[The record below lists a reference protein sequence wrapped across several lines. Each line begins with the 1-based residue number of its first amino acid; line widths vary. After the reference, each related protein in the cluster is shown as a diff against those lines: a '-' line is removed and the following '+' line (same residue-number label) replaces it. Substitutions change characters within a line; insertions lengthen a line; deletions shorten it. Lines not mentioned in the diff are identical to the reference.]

1 MDSMARRISRSF
13 ILFVFAAALAAAT
26 DAPSMPETLI
36 EKGHFKQ
43 ARVMLEKRLAANG
56 NDADALFQMAQV
68 KMEFREL
75 ELAIQLAEK
84 AVSLKPN
91 DARAHS
97 ALADCYGQKAEGD
110 VGMFEGL
117 KLLRAFKKENEAA
130 LAIDPKN
137 YNALHSWMEFYLG
150 APGIAGGSKSKANEM
165 AEKILSIDAARGNIA
180 KGEIALHEKQFD
192 QVIGFA
198 QKAVDADPKSYDAL
212 TFLASLYAAEKWR
225 DVYKAEIYAQKA
237 IGADSARGLGY
248 GILAQAK
255 VWGEKWD
262 ELDHVLAQ
270 AEKDAPDDFIY
281 YYRAGRALFISGKD
295 NARAKRYFRKYLSQE
310 PEGGTPT
317 LASGH
322 WQLGLALE
330 KLGRKQDAI
339 TEVQTAIK
347 LEPQLKPAKADLKR
361 LQH

>member
-1 MDSMARRISRSF
+1 MARRISRSF
-13 ILFVFAAALAAAT
+13 IVFIGVAALAVAA
-26 DAPSMPETLI
+26 DSPSTPETLI

-43 ARVMLEKRLAANG
+43 ARTMLEKRLAANS
-56 NDADALFQMAQV
+56 NDADAMFQMALV
-68 KMEFREL
+68 KLEFREV
-75 ELAIQLAEK
+75 EPAIQLAEK
-84 AVSLKPN
+84 AVSLKSS

-150 APGIAGGSKSKANEM
+150 APGIAGGSKSKASEM
-165 AEKILSIDAARGNIA
+165 AEKILAIDAAKGNIA

-192 QVIGFA
+192 QVVGFA
-198 QKAVDADPKSYDAL
+198 EKAVAADPKSYDAL
-212 TFLASLYAAEKWR
+212 TFLASLYTAEKWR
-225 DVYKAEIYAQKA
+225 DIPKAEMYAQKA
-237 IGADSARGLGY
+237 IDLDPARSLGY

-255 VWGEKWD
+255 VWGEKWA

-270 AEKDAPDDFIY
+270 AEKVAPDDFIY
-281 YYRAGRALFISGKD
+281 YYRAGRVLLVSGKD
-295 NARAKRYFRKYLSQE
+295 NARAEQYFRKYLSQE
-310 PEGGTPT
+310 PEGGSPT

-330 KLGRKQDAI
+330 KLGRKQDAVAELQI
-339 TEVQTAIK
+339 AVK
-347 LEPQLKPAKADLKR
+347 MDPQLKPAKTDLKR
-361 LQH
+361 LQS